1 MEFKELEKLMDK
13 LSNTPISESDKNDI
27 AKLGAEVKENG
38 MKVETYKDLVK
49 FSKSIEKLLWISGNI
64 QSKVISDRDYY
75 KRRLE

>member
-1 MEFKELEKLMDK
+1 MEFKELEKLIDK
-13 LSNTPISESDKNDI
+13 LSNTPISESDKNYI
-27 AKLGAEVKENG
+27 TKLGAEVKENG

-64 QSKVISDRDYY
+64 QSKVISDRGYY

>member
-49 FSKSIEKLLWISGNI
+49 FTKSIEKLLWISGNI
-64 QSKVISDRDYY
+64 QSKVISDRGYY

>member
-13 LSNTPISESDKNDI
+13 LSITPISESDKNDI

-49 FSKSIEKLLWISGNI
+49 FSKSIETLLWVSNNI
-64 QSKVISDRDYY
+64 QSKIATGRAG
-75 KRRLE
+75 L